1 MTTSTAID
9 ASSPLTGAAW
19 RDQLEATVR
28 DHVRGFIEELVE
40 AELRAFL
47 GRGHYVRKPAST
59 EAPTTT
65 AQGQEGLGDEVHA
78 ATPAATLDDGVRGH
92 RNGRRER
99 TIMGTFGK
107 LTVNVPRARLDRPDG
122 KTTEWVNTTLPKYR
136 RRYPRRSMR

>member
-9 ASSPLTGAAW
+9 EQSPLTGSAW
-19 RDQLEATVR
+19 RDQLETSVR
-28 DHVRGFIEELVE
+28 DHVRDFIEELVE

-47 GRGHYVRKPAST
+47 GRGRYVRKPAST
-59 EAPTTT
+59 EART
-65 AQGQEGLGDEVHA
+65 AAEVQAGLGNEEPA
-78 ATPAATLDDGVRGH
+78 ATPAPTLDDGVRGH
-92 RNGRRER
+92 RNGRRKR

-107 LTVNVPRARLDRPDG
+107 LTVSVPRARLDRPDG